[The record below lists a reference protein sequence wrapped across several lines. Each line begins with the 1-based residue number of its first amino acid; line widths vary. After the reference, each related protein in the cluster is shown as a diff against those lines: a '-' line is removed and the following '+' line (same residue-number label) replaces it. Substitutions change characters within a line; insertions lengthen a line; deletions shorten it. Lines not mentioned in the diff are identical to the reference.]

1 MRKLASIQKITNL
14 QPIEGKDRI
23 ELATILGW
31 KVIVGKGEFKVND
44 LCVYIEYDTILPVR
58 PEFEFLRSR
67 CYSPKYNGFRIR
79 NMKMGN
85 VFSQGIVFEI
95 NILPDITE
103 EQTPYKEG
111 DDVTEILNI
120 RKYDP
125 QALAIMKRQPP
136 KNPIIRFLF
145 RFRFFKN
152 LFLKKRTKRS
162 FPSHLVSK
170 TDETRIQTCPHII
183 NDFAGAECY
192 ITEKLDG
199 CSATYVWDKNRFM
212 VCSRNHEVK
221 DKHSHWWRIAET
233 YNLKDALK
241 KTNYAIQ
248 GEIFGPGVAN
258 GAGKN
263 VYKLKAVDF
272 RVFNVVNKKTR
283 RRLSIHE
290 MTDVCQGLG
299 LLCVPIITWDYTL
312 GDDDLE
318 GLTHRA
324 KGLSAIANVNREGIV
339 IRDQMNE
346 QHRIPQLGDHLSF
359 KVVNQDYLL
368 EHEI

>member
-1 MRKLASIQKITNL
+1 
-14 QPIEGKDRI
+14 
-23 ELATILGW
+23 
-31 KVIVGKGEFKVND
+31 
-44 LCVYIEYDTILPVR
+44 
-58 PEFEFLRSR
+58 
-67 CYSPKYNGFRIR
+67 
-79 NMKMGN
+79 MGN
-85 VFSQGIVFEI
+85 VFSQGIVFDL
-95 NILPDITE
+95 NILPKITLTYPTGKYDVALIE
-103 EQTPYKEG
+103 EG
-111 DDVTEILNI
+111 RDVTEELKI

-125 QALAIMKRQPP
+125 QLLAQKKIKPP

-145 RFRFFKN
+145 RFKN
-152 LFLKKRTKRS
+152 LFLKKRTKRR

-183 NDFAGAECY
+183 NDFAGAKCY

-221 DKHSHWWRIAET
+221 DKHSHWWRIALK
-233 YNLKDALK
+233 YNLKDKLK
-241 KTNYAIQ
+241 KTSYAIQ

-263 VYKLKAVDF
+263 IYKLAGVDF
-272 RVFNVVNKKTR
+272 RVFNVVDKKTR
-283 RRLSIHE
+283 KRLSIYE
-290 MTDVCQGLG
+290 MMDVCQGLG
-299 LLCVPIITWDYTL
+299 LLFVPVITWDYIL

-346 QHRIPQLGDHLSF
+346 QHQIPQLGNYLSF